1 MEPALKQGP
10 VFLMNIET
18 FKKKYDKF
26 LEFILFIMMISL
38 AAVVIMGVSFRWA
51 GSALVWYDEVAAVQL
66 AWLTYYGS
74 AYAALKGGHISVP
87 SILRSFP
94 LGLRRVLFFISKFFI
109 YGFFAMLTFYGFK
122 VMYLIQG
129 ETLTTLEWVPQPFA
143 QSVIPI
149 ASILFIISE
158 TLNFKNS
165 YQQMMEGK
173 IVGGEE

>member
-1 MEPALKQGP
+1 MLLQ
-10 VFLMNIET
+10 N
-18 FKKKYDKF
+18 FKNKYDKV
-26 LEFILFIMMISL
+26 LEFVLFAMMIAL
-38 AAVVIMGVSFRWA
+38 ATVVILGVSFRWA
-51 GSALVWYDEVAAVQL
+51 GHALVWYDEIASMQL

-94 LGLRRVLFFISKFFI
+94 LRIRKPLFFLSKLLV
-109 YGFFAMLTFYGFK
+109 YSFFALLTFYGFK
-122 VMYLIQG
+122 VMSLVQG
-129 ETLTTLEWVPQPFA
+129 ETLTTLDWFPQPLA

-158 TLNFKNS
+158 TLNFKDS

>member
-1 MEPALKQGP
+1 MGLQD
-10 VFLMNIET
+10 
-18 FKKKYDKF
+18 FKNKYDKT
-26 LEFILFIMMISL
+26 LEFILFAMMIAL
-38 AAVVIMGVSFRWA
+38 ATVVIMGVSFRWA
-51 GSALVWYDEVAAVQL
+51 GNALTWYDEVASMQL

-94 LGLRRVLFFISKFFI
+94 LHIRKPLFFLSKLFV
-109 YGFFAMLTFYGFK
+109 YGFFILLTYYGFK
-122 VMYLIQG
+122 VLVIVQG
-129 ETLTTLEWVPQPFA
+129 ETLTTLDWFPQPLA

-149 ASILFIISE
+149 ASILFIVSE
-158 TLNFKNS
+158 TLNFKDS

>member
-1 MEPALKQGP
+1 MALQ
-10 VFLMNIET
+10 N
-18 FKKKYDKF
+18 FKNKYDKV
-26 LEFILFIMMISL
+26 LEFILFAMMIAL
-38 AAVVIMGVSFRWA
+38 ATVVILGVSFRWA
-51 GSALVWYDEVAAVQL
+51 GHALTWYDEVASMQL

-94 LGLRRVLFFISKFFI
+94 LHIRKPLFFLSKLFV
-109 YGFFAMLTFYGFK
+109 YSFFALLTFYGFK
-122 VMYLIQG
+122 VMTLVQG
-129 ETLTTLEWVPQPFA
+129 ETLTTLDWFPQPLA

-158 TLNFKNS
+158 TLNFKDS
-165 YQQMMEGK
+165 YQQMMDGK

>member
-1 MEPALKQGP
+1 
-10 VFLMNIET
+10 
-18 FKKKYDKF
+18 
-26 LEFILFIMMISL
+26 MIAL

-51 GSALVWYDEVAAVQL
+51 GSALAWYDEVAAVQL

-87 SILRSFP
+87 SILKSFP
-94 LGLRRVLFFISKFFI
+94 LGIRKILFFISKFFV
-109 YGFFAMLTFYGFK
+109 YAFFAMLTFYGFK

-129 ETLTTLEWVPQPFA
+129 ETLTTIEWVPQPFV

-158 TLNFKNS
+158 SLNFKDS

>member
-1 MEPALKQGP
+1 
-10 VFLMNIET
+10 
-18 FKKKYDKF
+18 
-26 LEFILFIMMISL
+26 
-38 AAVVIMGVSFRWA
+38 
-51 GSALVWYDEVAAVQL
+51 
-66 AWLTYYGS
+66 
-74 AYAALKGGHISVP
+74 
-87 SILRSFP
+87 
-94 LGLRRVLFFISKFFI
+94 
-109 YGFFAMLTFYGFK
+109 MLTFYGFK

>member
-1 MEPALKQGP
+1 MALQ
-10 VFLMNIET
+10 N
-18 FKKKYDKF
+18 FKNKYDKV
-26 LEFILFIMMISL
+26 LEFILFAMMIAL
-38 AAVVIMGVSFRWA
+38 ATVVILGVSFRWA
-51 GSALVWYDEVAAVQL
+51 GHALVWYDEIASMQL

-94 LGLRRVLFFISKFFI
+94 LHIRKPLFFLSKLFV
-109 YGFFAMLTFYGFK
+109 YSFFALLTFYGFK
-122 VMYLIQG
+122 VMTLVQG
-129 ETLTTLEWVPQPFA
+129 ETLTTLDWFPQPLA

-158 TLNFKNS
+158 TLNFKDS
-165 YQQMMEGK
+165 YQQMMDGK

>member
-1 MEPALKQGP
+1 MALQ
-10 VFLMNIET
+10 N
-18 FKKKYDKF
+18 FKNKYDKV
-26 LEFILFIMMISL
+26 LEFVLFAMMIAL
-38 AAVVIMGVSFRWA
+38 ATVVILGVSFRWA
-51 GSALVWYDEVAAVQL
+51 GHALVWYDEIASMQL

-94 LGLRRVLFFISKFFI
+94 LHIRKPLFFLSKLFV
-109 YGFFAMLTFYGFK
+109 YSFFALLTFYGFK
-122 VMYLIQG
+122 VMNLVQG
-129 ETLTTLEWVPQPFA
+129 ETLTTLDWFPQPLA

-158 TLNFKNS
+158 TLNFKDS
-165 YQQMMEGK
+165 YQQMMDGK

>member
-1 MEPALKQGP
+1 MGLQD
-10 VFLMNIET
+10 
-18 FKKKYDKF
+18 FKNKYDKT
-26 LEFILFIMMISL
+26 LEFILFAMMIAL
-38 AAVVIMGVSFRWA
+38 ATVVIMGVSFRWA
-51 GSALVWYDEVAAVQL
+51 GSALTWYDEVASMQL

-94 LGLRRVLFFISKFFI
+94 LHIRKPLFFLSKLFV
-109 YGFFAMLTFYGFK
+109 YGFFILLTYYGFK
-122 VMYLIQG
+122 VLVIVQG
-129 ETLTTLEWVPQPFA
+129 ETLTTLDWFPQPLA

-149 ASILFIISE
+149 ASILFIVSE
-158 TLNFKNS
+158 TLNFKDS